1 MKHNWTEIETEYITT
16 HTSYAKI
23 AEKHGVPLCTLT
35 KYAQKNKWFKK
46 RREYTENVVAKTAEE
61 IAKHNAK
68 KLAKLTKA
76 ADTMT
81 DVVDRI
87 LKDAE
92 QFNRHINGF
101 GEEKVCK
108 KADTKAIKDITVA
121 IKELTSVV
129 RNLNNIPTQAEM
141 EAQRIASERL
151 ELEKK
156 KADMDSDSNKEIRV
170 IIEGDAEDYAG

>member
-46 RREYTENVVAKTAEE
+46 RREYTENVVAKTADE

-68 KLAKLTKA
+68 KLAKLIKA

-81 DVVDRI
+81 DVVDCI

-92 QFNRHINGF
+92 QFNRHINGS

-151 ELEKK
+151 ELEKR
-156 KADMDSDSNKEIRV
+156 KADMDSDSNKEIR
-170 IIEGDAEDYAG
+170 IIIGGDAEDYAG

>member
-46 RREYTENVVAKTAEE
+46 RREYTENVVAKTADE

-108 KADTKAIKDITVA
+108 KADTKAIRDITVA

-151 ELEKK
+151 ELEKR
-156 KADMDSDSNKEIRV
+156 KADMDSDSNKEIR
-170 IIEGDAEDYAG
+170 IIIGGDVEDYAG